1 MSKRILVVEDDQ
13 HINEVVCEYV
23 SSAGHCALPVY
34 TGTDAKE
41 VIESEEPSLKIDLFI
56 LDIMLPGLSGLDLL
70 NLLRTVGQYRQTPVI
85 MLTALSDEYSQLLSF
100 DGLADDYVT
109 KPFSPKILIKR
120 VDALFR
126 RLGGAPMITPDGS
139 IQIDAENY
147 EAYED
152 GEKLPLTLREFELL
166 KALAA
171 NRNKVVSRQ
180 QLLNQAWGYDYYGD
194 DRIVDVHIKNLRKKI
209 TGNIISTVKGV
220 GYKMTE

>member
-1 MSKRILVVEDDQ
+1 MSKRILVVEDDH
-13 HINEVVCEYV
+13 HINEVVCEYLN
-23 SSAGHCALPVY
+23 SSGYCAIPVY
-34 TGTDAKE
+34 TGTDAKD
-41 VIESEEPSLKIDLFI
+41 VIGSAESSLKIDLFI
-56 LDIMLPGLSGLDLL
+56 LDIMLPGLSGLELL
-70 NLLRTVGQYRQTPVI
+70 NLLRDGGQYCQTPVI

-126 RLGGAPMITPDGS
+126 RLGGASTITSDGS
-139 IQIDAENY
+139 IQIDTDSY
-147 EAYED
+147 EAYEN

-180 QLLNQAWGYDYYGD
+180 QLLNQAWGYDYFGD

-209 TGNIISTVKGV
+209 TGNVISTVKGV